1 MANRTDPLAA
11 QVHGTNPQNLIE
23 RILRERIYANR
34 YWKEHCFG
42 LTAASLVDKAVLLDA
57 VGGQYSA
64 NAKPTPFVCLA
75 LKLLQIQPSE
85 AIVAAG
91 GKAKAPSAK
100 TLADVLAAAL
110 S

>member
-42 LTAASLVDKAVLLDA
+42 LTAATLNPQLHAWWHVLGA
-57 VGGQYSA
+57 
-64 NAKPTPFVCLA
+64 VCLHEA
-75 LKLLQIQPSE
+75 LACLGAAHALASGVKPQPWMLTPLGS
-85 AIVAAG
+85 VC
-91 GKAKAPSAK
+91 SH
-100 TLADVLAAAL
+100 
-110 S
+110 